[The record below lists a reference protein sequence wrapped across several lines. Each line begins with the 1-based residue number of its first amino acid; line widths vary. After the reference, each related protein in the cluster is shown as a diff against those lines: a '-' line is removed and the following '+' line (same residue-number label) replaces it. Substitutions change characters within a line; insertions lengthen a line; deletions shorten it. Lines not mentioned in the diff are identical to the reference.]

1 MVVHPAAV
9 PVAGPAGDP
18 ATAARPGRA
27 APSGIA
33 ADTHCPYCALQCGM
47 SLTPVQDRGPDG
59 GASPRVVVAPREF
72 PTNKG
77 GLCQKGWTS
86 ASLLTAHDRLT
97 VPLVRDRTVDA
108 AGAVTRGGL
117 RPATWDEALGR
128 VARGLTEIQA
138 ASGRDAVAVFGGGG
152 LTNEKAYALGKLA
165 RTVLRTANIDYNGRF
180 CMASA
185 AAGANRAFGADRG
198 LPFPLADLAGADAVL
213 LLGSNLAETMPPS
226 VQHLAGVRSRGGLV
240 VVDPRRSATAALT
253 GAGAPGGA
261 ADAPPQGVHLQPV
274 PGTDLVVLLALL
286 HVVWAEGLADEEY
299 LAARVSGVDD
309 VRRAVA
315 AWWPERAETVCG
327 IAADELRRVARLLA
341 AASPVRG
348 GRGAYVLTGRGVE
361 QSTQGTATVTAA
373 IDLAL
378 ALGLPGRTGS
388 GYGAITGQG
397 NGQGG
402 REHGQKADQ
411 LPGYRKIDDPAARA
425 HVAAVWG
432 VDPASLPGPGK
443 PAVEL
448 LRSLGTPGGPRALL
462 VHGSNV
468 LVSAPDATRVA
479 ERLDALDLL
488 VVCDLVPSET
498 ALRADVVL
506 PVTQWAEEEGTMTS
520 LEGRVIRRRQAV
532 TPPTGV
538 RSELWVFAELA
549 RRLGSTVPFPLD
561 PAEVFDELARASA
574 GGVADYSGLSHA
586 RLDADEAA
594 GGPGLFWPV
603 PAVPARLSEPDRAVD
618 RGASDNPAG
627 RGTHPGTPRLFLDR
641 FHTPDGRARM
651 VAVDHVGP
659 SDDVRPDAPVYLVTG
674 RVLQHYQSGAQ
685 TRRVAELD
693 RIVPGPF
700 VEMHPILGFRL
711 GIQDGDP
718 VRLTSSRGEV
728 RAPARWSD
736 KIRPDTVFMPF
747 HWSGAGSVNRITTD
761 ATDPIS
767 GMPEFKVCAVAVA
780 PDPAGD
786 LPSDPAPG
794 RAPGAASGPAPGA
807 AAAPTRGRGHE
818 LSEEVVV

>member
-1 MVVHPAAV
+1 M
-9 PVAGPAGDP
+9 
-18 ATAARPGRA
+18 T
-27 APSGIA
+27 
-33 ADTHCPYCALQCGM
+33 
-47 SLTPVQDRGPDG
+47 LTPAQARMPDG
-59 GASPRVVVAPREF
+59 GASPPVVVAPREF

-86 ASLLTAHDRLT
+86 ASLLTASDRLT

-108 AGAVTRGGL
+108 QGVVTRGGL
-117 RPATWDEALGR
+117 RPVTWDEALDR
-128 VARGLTEIQA
+128 VVDGITTIQA
-138 ASGRDAVAVFGGGG
+138 ESGRDAVAVFGGGG

-240 VVDPRRSATAALT
+240 VVDPRRTATAALT
-253 GAGAPGGA
+253 G
-261 ADAPPQGVHLQPV
+261 PPEGPSQGVHLQPV

-286 HVVWAEGLADEEY
+286 HVVWSEGLADDDH
-299 LAARVSGVDD
+299 LAERVSGVED

-327 IAADELRRVARLLA
+327 IGADDLRRVARLLA
-341 AASPVRG
+341 AASPSHG

-373 IDLAL
+373 INLAL
-378 ALGLPGRTGS
+378 ALGLPGRAGS

-411 LPGYRKIDDPAARA
+411 LPGYRAIGDPAARA

-432 VDPASLPGPGK
+432 VDPDSLPGPGR

-448 LRSLGTPGGPRALL
+448 LRSLGMPGGPRALL

-532 TPPTGV
+532 TPPEGV

-549 RRLGSTVPFPLD
+549 RRLGSTVSFPLE
-561 PAEVFDELARASA
+561 PAAVFDELARASA

-603 PAVPARLSEPDRAVD
+603 PAAPAVPPAERAEPAPPTEPSEPARAQVHTGPEEPRWG
-618 RGASDNPAG
+618 GA
-627 RGTHPGTPRLFLDR
+627 HPGTPRLFLDR

-659 SDDVRPDAPVYLVTG
+659 SDDLRPDAPVYLVTG

-685 TRRVAELD
+685 TRRVADLD

-711 GIQDGDP
+711 GIRDGDP
-718 VRLTSSRGEV
+718 VRLTSARGDV

-736 KIRPDTVFMPF
+736 GIRTDTVFMPF

-761 ATDPIS
+761 ATDPVS

-780 PDPAGD
+780 PDPGAG
-786 LPSDPAPG
+786 PGPAAG
-794 RAPGAASGPAPGA
+794 LDAGAELDPGAEPDAGA
-807 AAAPTRGRGHE
+807 DVDRVRE
-818 LSEEVVV
+818 RSEEVVA